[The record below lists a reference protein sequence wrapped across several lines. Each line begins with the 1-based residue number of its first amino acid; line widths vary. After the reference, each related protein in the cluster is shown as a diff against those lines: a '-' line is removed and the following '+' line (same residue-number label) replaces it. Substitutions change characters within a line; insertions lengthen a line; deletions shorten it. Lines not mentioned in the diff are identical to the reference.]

1 MEGVFARIPH
11 SANDLEVSAT
21 ATPLL
26 LQATVPVLL
35 GYFSLRL
42 RAAIATVVPVIMV
55 TTTAPH
61 RAQGNLRGD

>member
-1 MEGVFARIPH
+1 MEITSMEGVFARIPH

-21 ATPLL
+21 ATPLS

-42 RAAIATVVPVIMV
+42 RAAIGVA
-55 TTTAPH
+55 
-61 RAQGNLRGD
+61 G